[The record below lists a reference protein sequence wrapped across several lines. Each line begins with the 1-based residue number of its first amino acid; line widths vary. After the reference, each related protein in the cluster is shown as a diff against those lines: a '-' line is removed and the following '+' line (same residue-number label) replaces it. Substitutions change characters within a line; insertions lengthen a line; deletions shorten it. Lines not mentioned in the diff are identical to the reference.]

1 MVGVDIGRGIKICL
15 SFFGLRALVRGIV
28 CGCGHSRDIWGW
40 LGFSCGVVLCRGE
53 GRAIAVFQG
62 PGSFGGFFIL
72 VGDWALEYNFKEF
85 WDFLDIS
92 QIFIS
97 L

>member
-28 CGCGHSRDIWGW
+28 CGCGHSRGIWGW
-40 LGFSCGVVLCRGE
+40 LGFAWGGVLWGGA

-85 WDFLDIS
+85 
-92 QIFIS
+92 
-97 L
+97 